1 MIVPC
6 KGCGAPIE
14 WVKTQNG
21 VAMPVNPEYVEIDI
35 NGPKTIT
42 VVTDEGK
49 VEMGGPVETDTLF
62 STGMVVRGR
71 VSHFATC
78 PNAGRFRRG

>member
-1 MIVPC
+1 MPNC

-21 VAMPVNPEYVEIDI
+21 RSMPVNPEYIVIDLG
-35 NGPKTIT
+35 GPKTIT
-42 VVTDEGK
+42 VVTDDGK
-49 VEMGGPVETDTLF
+49 VEIGGPVDTNNLF
-62 STGMVVRGR
+62 SPSMTARGR

-78 PNAGRFRRG
+78 SSVGKFRNRR